1 MVVLKSARRHLH
13 YEDVGAGRLILLVH
27 GFTNYGLSWA
37 PQLAALVHSGYRV
50 IIPDLY
56 GHGASSPA
64 TALSTVS
71 DLAADMVGL
80 LDHLGAGPV
89 VVCGLSLGA
98 MVSLQMA
105 IDQPNRVASII
116 VANSRSSFT
125 GPENTAM
132 VDAWIDLLLQEDGPL
147 KRLRATWP
155 TLVNDEFRESA
166 QGRAAF
172 DAWARVL
179 ATVQGS
185 SLCHIAKGMTQFD
198 LRGRLA
204 AIRAPALVISGE
216 NDRLFS
222 PDHGREISDQI
233 AGSRCSVIPGAGH
246 LSSLDSSDQFNRLL
260 LDFLAAH
267 CNDGIHSAI
276 DARR

>member
-1 MVVLKSARRHLH
+1 
-13 YEDVGAGRLILLVH
+13 
-27 GFTNYGLSWA
+27 
-37 PQLAALVHSGYRV
+37 
-50 IIPDLY
+50 
-56 GHGASSPA
+56 
-64 TALSTVS
+64 
-71 DLAADMVGL
+71 
-80 LDHLGAGPV
+80 
-89 VVCGLSLGA
+89 
-98 MVSLQMA
+98 
-105 IDQPNRVASII
+105 
-116 VANSRSSFT
+116 
-125 GPENTAM
+125 M
-132 VDAWIDLLLQEDGPL
+132 VDAWIDLLLQADGPL

-179 ATVQGS
+179 ATVQGA

-233 AGSRCSVIPGAGH
+233 AGSRCSVISGAGH
-246 LSSLDSSDQFNRLL
+246 LSSLDSSDQSTGCFWISWRPTATTEFTRRSMGVDKKLGHASDSRAVAGEANYRAK
-260 LDFLAAH
+260 FK
-267 CNDGIHSAI
+267 SAI
-276 DARR
+276 LNL

>member
-1 MVVLKSARRHLH
+1 MGMEHHRLQLHSAL
-13 YEDVGAGRLILLVH
+13 
-27 GFTNYGLSWA
+27 
-37 PQLAALVHSGYRV
+37 YRTSPRTWSAFS
-50 IIPDLY
+50 ITWCR
-56 GHGASSPA
+56 ASR
-64 TALSTVS
+64 
-71 DLAADMVGL
+71 
-80 LDHLGAGPV
+80 
-89 VVCGLSLGA
+89 VCGLSLGA

-116 VANSRSSFT
+116 VANCRSSFT
-125 GPENTAM
+125 GPETTAM
-132 VDAWIDLLLQEDGPL
+132 VDGWIDLLLQEDGPL

-179 ATVQGS
+179 ATVQGA
-185 SLCHIAKGMTQFD
+185 SLCHIAEGMTQFD

-204 AIRAPALVISGE
+204 AIRAPAL
-216 NDRLFS
+216 
-222 PDHGREISDQI
+222 ISDQI
-233 AGSRCSVIPGAGH
+233 AGSRCSVISGAGH

-276 DARR
+276 DGCR

>member
-1 MVVLKSARRHLH
+1 MAILKSAHRHLH

-50 IIPDLY
+50 IIP
-56 GHGASSPA
+56 GASSPA

-125 GPENTAM
+125 GPENIAM
-132 VDAWIDLLLQEDGPL
+132 VNAWIDLLLQEDGPV
-147 KRLRATWP
+147 KRLRATWS

-216 NDRLFS
+216 DDGLFG
-222 PDHGREISDQI
+222 PR
-233 AGSRCSVIPGAGH
+233 
-246 LSSLDSSDQFNRLL
+246 
-260 LDFLAAH
+260 
-267 CNDGIHSAI
+267 
-276 DARR
+276 